1 MDNNEK
7 NDDNKKSLLEKVLFW
22 LKINALLSFCILI
35 TFWIFIT
42 NL

>member
-7 NDDNKKSLLEKVLFW
+7 KDDNKKSLLEKVLFW
-22 LKINALLSFCILI
+22 LKINALLLFGILI
-35 TFWIFIT
+35 TFWILII

>member
-7 NDDNKKSLLEKVLFW
+7 KDDNKKSLLEKVLFW
-22 LKINALLSFCILI
+22 LKINALLLLSILI
-35 TFWIFIT
+35 TFWILII